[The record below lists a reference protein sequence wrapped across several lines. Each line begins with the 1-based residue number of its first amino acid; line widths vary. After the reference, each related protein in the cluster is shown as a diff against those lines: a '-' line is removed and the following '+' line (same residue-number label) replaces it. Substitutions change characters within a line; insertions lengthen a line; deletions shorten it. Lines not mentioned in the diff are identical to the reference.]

1 MAKTKD
7 PKVELQRFVIYFMV
21 RLFAI
26 QSLSAI
32 VFLYLEGGGH
42 LHLPSGALMSL
53 LASTFGQGAAT
64 FVLVVKYVFRRDMVC
79 ACQEES
85 SPLASST
92 LSDTRESAP
101 GPTGLSDNQRHLRA
115 RQHQA

>member
-32 VFLYLEGGGH
+32 VFLYLEGRGH

-79 ACQEES
+79 ACKQESIDLAREVGS
-85 SPLASST
+85 SVRKA
-92 LSDTRESAP
+92 DE
-101 GPTGLSDNQRHLRA
+101 
-115 RQHQA
+115 